1 MNTSYDELTDL
12 RPDLE
17 GTASAELHQ
26 LIERAHQIE
35 LLTQHP
41 GWPLFRDYLIG
52 LSMSSQNYILSGACK
67 NLDEYRDKTGF
78 VKGLRAAMD
87 APSTLLERVSR
98 MQAEAD
104 QGSL

>member
-1 MNTSYDELTDL
+1 MSDFELQDL
-12 RPDLE
+12 QPDLQ
-17 GTASAELHQ
+17 GTPEAELHA

-52 LSMSSQNYILSGACK
+52 LSTASQNYILSGACK

-78 VKGLRAAMD
+78 VKGLRMAMD
-87 APSTLLERVSR
+87 APHLLLERVAR

-104 QGSL
+104 GANV

>member
-1 MNTSYDELTDL
+1 MSELDFQDL
-12 RPDLE
+12 LPDLE
-17 GTASAELHQ
+17 GTEQKELHA

-41 GWPLFRDYLIG
+41 GWPLFRDYLIN
-52 LSMSSQNYILSGACK
+52 LTTSSQNFILSGACK
-67 NLDEYRDKTGF
+67 SFDEYRDKTGY

-87 APSTLLERVSR
+87 APHLLLERVAR

-104 QGSL
+104 GANV

>member
-1 MNTSYDELTDL
+1 MTEHELQDL

-17 GTASAELHQ
+17 GAESAELHA
-26 LIERAHQIE
+26 LIERAYQIE

-52 LSMSSQNYILSGACK
+52 LSTGSQNYILSGACK
-67 NLDEYRDKTGF
+67 SIEDYRDRTGF
-78 VKGLRAAMD
+78 VKGLRTAMD
-87 APSTLLERVSR
+87 APSLLLDRVAR

-104 QGSL
+104 GSII